1 MDWSSE
7 RYVRLYVRDTDDWL
21 SLSWQAQGLLPQLL
35 RKATRSGVIATRR
48 GAKGVAVLTRWPLD
62 VVEPALAELLADGV
76 LVACEGGYAL
86 PNFIDAQEAVKGD
99 ALRSREKRERLRDHM
114 LRGADTN
121 RGGSDTNRGGADTN
135 RGGSDT
141 TRHEVTRGDTPY
153 RTVPNQPY
161 SAEVS
166 DSGKPEVLALD
177 IGEQRSR
184 AGNVPTHADV
194 LAAAAVAEINRL
206 AGTRYRADSA
216 ELMRNCAVLAKGRV
230 TATDVARVTA
240 VKWAEWGPSD
250 KMRAQFKPGVLLRP
264 SNFRRYQEDIAAG
277 APMPGGKLL
286 ELKPSVTEQVVI
298 DGVAYDAPAEAAS

>member
-35 RKATRSGVIATRR
+35 RKATRSGLIDTKR

-62 VVEPALAELLADGV
+62 VVERALAELLADGV
-76 LVACEGGYAL
+76 LVACEGGYAF

-114 LRGADTN
+114 LR
-121 RGGSDTNRGGADTN
+121 GADTN